1 MSEQTI
7 IYHCSPT
14 LAGIKT
20 ANLFACKYENKQELM
35 DEIRA
40 FNRAL
45 HHKGIVMLPIKMK
58 NGRALIYLY
67 RPSKLESDLNH
78 ELAMQLLTEHGY
90 NNTRIGQC
98 IPRLMKRLHDYDEF
112 PHEIGL
118 FLGYPPED
126 VEGFIR
132 NSGNGCKCVGCWKV
146 YGDECKAQRC
156 FENYKKCTRIYCDLY
171 EKGRSIER
179 LTVAV

>member
-20 ANLFACKYENKQELM
+20 ANLFACSYESRTKLIKEIQSFNKSL
-35 DEIRA
+35 
-40 FNRAL
+40 L
-45 HHKGIVMLPIKMK
+45 HKGILMIPVRM
-58 NGRALIYLY
+58 NDGRALIYVY
-67 RPSKLESDLNH
+67 RPAKLESDLND
-78 ELAMQLLTEHGY
+78 ELAVKLLNEHGY
-90 NNTRIGQC
+90 ESNKTC
-98 IPRLMKRLHDYDEF
+98 KCVLRLIQRLKKYDEF

-132 NSGNGCKCVGCWKV
+132 HKGNDCKCAGYWKV
-146 YGDECKAQRC
+146 YGDERKARQR
-156 FENYKKCTRIYCDLY
+156 FKDYKKCTRIYCY
-171 EKGRSIER
+171 MYANGKSIER
-179 LTVAV
+179 LTVPV